1 MYRPT
6 YIEVD
11 GNILENNVKNII
23 SNYDKYKYYFGVVK
37 NNAYHH
43 GIYAIKYL
51 IEGGVNYLAV
61 SSLEEAISI
70 RKYNTTIPILCLEPI
85 ISDYVYDAINNNV
98 SITIGSL
105 HEAEELSKL
114 KISDELKVHLK
125 IDSGMN
131 RLGFKSKQ
139 ELDKAYK
146 ILTSI
151 KKVLIEGVYTHLAT
165 SGITDPYYNTQVEN
179 FLSITKGIDL
189 NEIPIVHVDRSFT
202 LVTHDKLDFVN
213 GVRLG
218 ICMYGYKQNIPEGNF
233 LNKFRRKQLQNKY
246 GIENVHLTNNLDI
259 KYAFNMY
266 SSVMELRKVKAGEFA
281 GYGAL
286 YKFKEDSIVAT
297 IPAGYA
303 DGVIKDFKYVYI
315 NNKPYEIIAECMDM
329 IMVLVDS
336 KVKIGD
342 KVEIVGKNQSIK
354 ELGSRIN
361 VSGHKFLTMFS
372 NRVPVV
378 YKYNK
383 DKVEIK
389 Y

>member
-1 MYRPT
+1 MKEFDAVVFDMDGVIFDSERATMYCW
-6 YIEVD
+6 IE
-11 GNILENNVKNII
+11 
-23 SNYDKYKYYFGVVK
+23 
-37 NNAYHH
+37 
-43 GIYAIKYL
+43 
-51 IEGGVNYLAV
+51 LA
-61 SSLEEAISI
+61 
-70 RKYNTTIPILCLEPI
+70 
-85 ISDYVYDAINNNV
+85 
-98 SITIGSL
+98 
-105 HEAEELSKL
+105 
-114 KISDELKVHLK
+114 
-125 IDSGMN
+125 
-131 RLGFKSKQ
+131 
-139 ELDKAYK
+139 
-146 ILTSI
+146 
-151 KKVLIEGVYTHLAT
+151 
-165 SGITDPYYNTQVEN
+165 
-179 FLSITKGIDL
+179 
-189 NEIPIVHVDRSFT
+189 
-202 LVTHDKLDFVN
+202 
-213 GVRLG
+213 
-218 ICMYGYKQNIPEGNF
+218 
-233 LNKFRRKQLQNKY
+233 NKY

-259 KYAFNMY
+259 NYAFSMY
-266 SSVMELRKVKAGEFA
+266 SSVMELRKVKAGEFV

-372 NRVPVV
+372 NRVPIV